1 MIETFRKLRDLLS
14 ARERKRSYLLLG
26 MIVVSGL
33 VEMITISAMFP
44 FLAIVARPSVV
55 ETNATL
61 SAIYAF
67 LGFTEPRHF
76 LVFAGVA
83 VFLVIV
89 VGLIFATVTQ
99 YAIYRFS
106 AMRGSSISL
115 RLLQSYLRQPYS
127 WFLDQHSAAMESAI
141 LTEVNEVV
149 QRCLLPA
156 MNLLAQGT
164 VVIMLVALLVAV
176 QPVAALTAALLI
188 GGAYALIYT
197 AARKRLARMGAQRTK
212 ANLAKFKVV
221 GEAVGGIKDVKLLG
235 LEETFVNRFR
245 TPSVRAALA
254 NAAFG
259 VASEAPRNALRAVAL
274 GGILFF
280 VVVMLAQGGDIGA
293 MLPILGLY
301 AFAGLRLLPALQ
313 QVYFSLTAMRFA
325 RPVLDKVHADVT
337 GNPPP
342 VEDPARPAPPAIRL
356 RERLELVDVHYAYPS
371 AERGALAG
379 LSLSIPARTT
389 VGIVGGTGAGKTTA
403 VDVILGFLRPQR
415 GALEIDG
422 VAVTDDRVRGWQ
434 KSIGYVP
441 QHIFLT
447 DDTVVANIA
456 FGIDRQDV
464 DMAAI
469 EKAARIAELHDFI
482 LNDLPQ
488 GYETML
494 GERGVRL
501 SGGQRQ
507 RIGIARALYHAPDV
521 LVLDE
526 ATSALDNL
534 TERAVMD
541 AVHNLGHEKTIIM
554 IAHRLSTVRDC
565 DCIFLLEQG
574 RVVAEGSYD
583 DLAENN
589 AAFRRLV
596 SGGRS

>member
-14 ARERKRSYLLLG
+14 ERERKRSYLLLG
-26 MIVVSGL
+26 MIVISGL

-44 FLAIVARPSVV
+44 FLAIVAKPSVV

-61 SAIYAF
+61 AGIYAF
-67 LGFTEPRHF
+67 LGFSEPRHF

-89 VGLIFATVTQ
+89 VGLAFATVTQ

-115 RLLQSYLRQPYS
+115 RLLQSYLRQPYA
-127 WFLDQHSAAMESAI
+127 WFLDQHSATMESSI

-164 VVIMLVALLVAV
+164 VVIMLIALLVAAE
-176 QPVAALTAALLI
+176 PVAALTAALLI
-188 GGAYALIYT
+188 GGAYALIY
-197 AARKRLARMGAQRTK
+197 AFARKRLARMGAQRTT

-235 LEETFVNRFR
+235 LEETFVRRFR
-245 TPSVRAALA
+245 TPSIRAALA

-293 MLPILGLY
+293 LLPILGLY

-313 QVYFSLTAMRFA
+313 QVYFALTAMRFA
-325 RPVLDKVHADVT
+325 RPVLDKVHADVM
-337 GNPPP
+337 NSVPL
-342 VEDPARPAPPAIRL
+342 VEDNPSRPAPPAIRL

-371 AERGALAG
+371 AERGALSG

-389 VGIVGGTGAGKTTA
+389 IGIVGGTGAGKTTA
-403 VDVILGFLRPQR
+403 VDVILGFLRPQQ
-415 GALEIDG
+415 GALVIDG
-422 VAVTDDRVRGWQ
+422 VAVTDDLVRGWQ

-456 FGIDRQDV
+456 FGIDPADI

-482 LNDLPQ
+482 LERSAPGLRDHARRARRAA
-488 GYETML
+488 L
-494 GERGVRL
+494 GRPAPAHRH
-501 SGGQRQ
+501 R
-507 RIGIARALYHAPDV
+507 ARALSRAGRARARRSD
-521 LVLDE
+521 
-526 ATSALDNL
+526 
-534 TERAVMD
+534 ERARQPD
-541 AVHNLGHEKTIIM
+541 RAGG
-554 IAHRLSTVRDC
+554 D
-565 DCIFLLEQG
+565 G
-574 RVVAEGSYD
+574 RGAQP
-583 DLAENN
+583 
-589 AAFRRLV
+589 RP
-596 SGGRS
+596 